1 MKQIL
6 LLVLML
12 GMVCSVQAI
21 RIQSG
26 KNLVI
31 DKPVYEDVYI
41 TGGEIMI
48 NAPIYG
54 DLIIAGGT
62 VTINDTVANDIL
74 AAGGTITFN
83 GYVGDDIR
91 CAGGKLNILKNVS
104 GDVVVT
110 GGKIVISKDAVVGNL
125 IAAGGEIT
133 IDGLVAGTVKTASG
147 KLYLNGSVMKDAD
160 CRGEDIT
167 INGRVRGRSVLVAG
181 DRLTIGRAA
190 SFNNEVRYWS
200 PADNVAFNNS
210 LKNGQAIYDDS
221 LKIKRD
227 QWYFLGFS
235 SALGLIWYTG
245 MVFVMIM
252 IIQYLFSDIMK
263 KAGQTAY
270 DKALRS
276 LGFGFLFWI
285 GVPVAAVIACV
296 TIVGVPVGLILL
308 FSYIILAVFA
318 GTITSVVAANWL
330 NNRSL
335 AKWSYWRMVFIALG
349 IFVVFKIL
357 SLTPFL
363 GMFIF
368 ALLACIAF
376 GSILLNV
383 HWRRSRQALP
393 A

>member
-1 MKQIL
+1 MKHVL

-12 GMVCSVQAI
+12 SVVCSAQAI

-41 TGGEIMI
+41 TGGEVMI

-54 DLIIAGGT
+54 DLIVAGGT
-62 VTINDTVANDIL
+62 VTINDSVASDIL

-91 CAGGKLNILKNVS
+91 CAGGRLNIMKNVS
-104 GDVVVT
+104 GDVVAT
-110 GGKIVISKDAVVGNL
+110 GGRIVIGKDAVIGNL
-125 IAAGGEIT
+125 ISAGGEIT
-133 IDGLVAGTVKTASG
+133 IDGAVTGTIKTAAG
-147 KLYLNGSVMKDAD
+147 KLFLNGIVMKDID
-160 CRGEDIT
+160 CRGGDIT
-167 INGRVRGRSVLVAG
+167 INGTVNGRSVLVAAG
-181 DRLTIGRAA
+181 RLTIGSAA
-190 SFNNEVRYWS
+190 AFNNEVRYWA
-200 PADNVAFNNS
+200 PAKVSFNNS
-210 LKNGQAIYDDS
+210 LKNGQSIYDDS
-221 LKIKRD
+221 LKIERD

-235 SALGLIWYTG
+235 SALGLIWYIG
-245 MVFVMIM
+245 MVFVLIM
-252 IIQYLFSDIMK
+252 VIQYLFPNIMNR
-263 KAGQTAY
+263 AGQMAY

-285 GVPVAAVIACV
+285 GVPVAAVVACITV
-296 TIVGVPVGLILL
+296 VGVPVGLILL
-308 FSYIILAVFA
+308 FSYVMLAIFA

-335 AKWSYWRMVFIALG
+335 ARWSYWRKVFIALG
-349 IFVVFKIL
+349 IFMVFKIL
-357 SLTPFL
+357 SFTPFL
-363 GMFIF
+363 GWFIF

-376 GSILLNV
+376 GSILLSVN
-383 HWRRSRQALP
+383 WRRNRQALP